1 MFTILSCIQD
11 LEFDLPN
18 WRSNI
23 RGYAHLL
30 PEHRELEAWPG
41 SETSDI
47 VYDDTDGV
55 FTRLM
60 ISLGYLNSNHWAGK
74 TPRYYIEVKC
84 TTGDCKTPYIVSQ
97 NQLDLVSPFKE
108 KLWTQ

>member
-11 LEFDLPN
+11 LDFGLEN

-23 RGYAHLL
+23 RGYASIL
-30 PEHRELEAWPG
+30 PEYQGLRAWPE

-47 VYDDTDGV
+47 VYDDTNGI

-60 ISLGYLNSNHWAGK
+60 ISLGYLNVDHWVGK
-74 TPRYYIEVKC
+74 TPKYHIEVKC
-84 TTGDCKTPYIVSQ
+84 TMGPCATPCIVSQ
-97 NQLDLVSPFKE
+97 NQVNLVSGIQE
-108 KLWTQ
+108 SH